1 MRSDAV
7 QDPIFYQPF
16 DLSNIE
22 FGSVPVDEQDPVQN
36 FKRQFEAS
44 LAKKRE
50 LFTNGIKVENA
61 PPWHSAQVFVT
72 DKPALPP
79 RRTVVHASPSG
90 DIKEETNWP
99 DSRILTQTVH
109 LLGSIIDVLHACHIS
124 RKISR
129 EN

>member
-61 PPWHSAQVFVT
+61 HHGTQLKCLLLTNPHYHRYKQNF
-72 DKPALPP
+72 
-79 RRTVVHASPSG
+79 VHASG

-99 DSRILTQTVH
+99 DSCVF
-109 LLGSIIDVLHACHIS
+109 
-124 RKISR
+124 
-129 EN
+129 